1 MTKLKVNCVR
11 QFTDNIEGMMNDLD
25 LAKDLRTNYIQKHED
40 QLPIDFDIKVL
51 TSSYWPTYK
60 SFELSVPKEIN
71 DCMQSFETFYKA
83 QQTNHHKELK
93 WNFSMGTCVLKC

>member
-1 MTKLKVNCVR
+1 MTKLKVNCGR

-25 LAKDLRTNYIQKHED
+25 LAKELRSKYNEHFAEK
-40 QLPIDFDIKVL
+40 LPIDFDIKVL

-71 DCMQSFETFYKA
+71 DCM
-83 QQTNHHKELK
+83 
-93 WNFSMGTCVLKC
+93 